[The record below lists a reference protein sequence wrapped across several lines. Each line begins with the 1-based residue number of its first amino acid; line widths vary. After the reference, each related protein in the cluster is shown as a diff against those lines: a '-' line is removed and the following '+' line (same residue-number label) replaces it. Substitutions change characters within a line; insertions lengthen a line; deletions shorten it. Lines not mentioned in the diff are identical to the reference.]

1 MKVSVMTVTYNQE
14 EYIGQAIEGVL
25 LQETDFPYELV
36 IGEDCSTDSTRDI
49 VVGYQR
55 RHPDRI
61 RLLLSVLLFLLVT
74 VFGFVCLLLSG
85 RVMP

>member
-1 MKVSVMTVTYNQE
+1 MLSSMDPRV
-14 EYIGQAIEGVL
+14 
-25 LQETDFPYELV
+25 
-36 IGEDCSTDSTRDI
+36 
-49 VVGYQR
+49 
-55 RHPDRI
+55 

>member
-1 MKVSVMTVTYNQE
+1 M
-14 EYIGQAIEGVL
+14 
-25 LQETDFPYELV
+25 DP
-36 IGEDCSTDSTRDI
+36 
-49 VVGYQR
+49 
-55 RHPDRI
+55 RI

>member
-1 MKVSVMTVTYNQE
+1 MLSSMDPK
-14 EYIGQAIEGVL
+14 
-25 LQETDFPYELV
+25 
-36 IGEDCSTDSTRDI
+36 
-49 VVGYQR
+49 
-55 RHPDRI
+55 I

>member
-1 MKVSVMTVTYNQE
+1 MDPRV
-14 EYIGQAIEGVL
+14 
-25 LQETDFPYELV
+25 
-36 IGEDCSTDSTRDI
+36 
-49 VVGYQR
+49 
-55 RHPDRI
+55 

>member
-1 MKVSVMTVTYNQE
+1 MDPK
-14 EYIGQAIEGVL
+14 
-25 LQETDFPYELV
+25 
-36 IGEDCSTDSTRDI
+36 
-49 VVGYQR
+49 
-55 RHPDRI
+55 I

>member
-1 MKVSVMTVTYNQE
+1 MLSSM
-14 EYIGQAIEGVL
+14 
-25 LQETDFPYELV
+25 DP
-36 IGEDCSTDSTRDI
+36 
-49 VVGYQR
+49 
-55 RHPDRI
+55 RI